1 MFDHTAVEK
10 LLDTLTP
17 SLLMPYT
24 RKAVIASDNPLFNVN
39 IDHTFFIADIRIY
52 CYSET
57 IDFDMIVIA
66 TGEQYTQG
74 LIVENF
80 EDLARLYQN
89 FLQRINATFCSLLAQ
104 T

>member
-1 MFDHTAVEK
+1 MFDNTAVEK
-10 LLDTLTP
+10 LIDTLTP

-24 RKAVIASDNPLFNVN
+24 RKAVIDSDNPLFNVS
-39 IDHTFFIADIRIY
+39 IDHILLIADIRIY

-57 IDFDMIVIA
+57 IDFDMLVM
-66 TGEQYTQG
+66 TTEDRYTQG

-80 EDLARLYQN
+80 EDLARLYQD
-89 FLQRINATFCSLLAQ
+89 FLQRINATFCSLMDQ